1 MSRAPVH
8 SLYGNHVTGTLN
20 ISDPNVVESG
30 TGTGRTDATAAEKS
44 GSGKAEKVLNRSIF
58 ERSNYRTPAIYKRY
72 VGLMF

>member
-30 TGTGRTDATAAEKS
+30 TGTGKSEATAAEKT
-44 GSGKAEKVLNRSIF
+44 GSGKAEKVLNRSIS
-58 ERSNYRTPAIYKRY
+58 ERSNYRTPAIYKRF
-72 VGLMF
+72 VELMF